1 MEFIQNCI
9 VFICLVL
16 SFGMDH
22 IKNLRVKYIKILLHY
37 NLWLYNLKG
46 IYKKVVFVEAI
57 NKLFRTIYVY
67 VCIGMGVGVLL

>member
-1 MEFIQNCI
+1 MEFIQTCI
-9 VFICLVL
+9 VFIFLVL